1 MPSPTGTQAVDRAAQ
16 LLIAVARHRDPV
28 SFTEL
33 TAASGLAKSTT
44 SRLLMALGDLVVGW
58 LLARQAEVALARL
71 DEGPQPADR
80 SFYAGKVAGAA
91 FFAATVLPRLSAER
105 EIAETTSLDL
115 MELSEDSF

>member
-1 MPSPTGTQAVDRAAQ
+1 M
-16 LLIAVARHRDPV
+16 
-28 SFTEL
+28 
-33 TAASGLAKSTT
+33 
-44 SRLLMALGDLVVGW
+44 
-58 LLARQAEVALARL
+58 ALARL

-80 SFYAGKVAGAA
+80 SFYEGKVAAAA

>member
-1 MPSPTGTQAVDRAAQ
+1 MEGIATAMTGY
-16 LLIAVARHRDPV
+16 LM
-28 SFTEL
+28 
-33 TAASGLAKSTT
+33 ASAEQPGEIYKAGLNTT
-44 SRLLMALGDLVVGW
+44 RLLMALGDLVVGW

-91 FFAATVLPRLSAER
+91 FFAATVLPRLSTER